1 MVTFGTLIKAG
12 RYPLARRISRTWRA
26 GGSIGTTGCARGAA
40 ELRELAEE
48 AGATLDLRVSGRPGA
63 TSLEWVE
70 FADSSFAT
78 GDGGMAGEIEVA
90 RAAAEELE
98 VMPLL
103 LAGGVSEEAVAP
115 KMMSFVAEC
124 SRTELV
130 RK

>member
-26 GGSIGTTGCARGAA
+26 GGSICTTGCARGAA

-48 AGATLDLRVSGRPGA
+48 AGATLDLSVSGRPGA

-78 GDGGMAGEIEVA
+78 GDGGTAGEIEVA
-90 RAAAEELE
+90 RAAAEELV

-115 KMMSFVAEC
+115 KMRSFVAEG
-124 SRTELV
+124 SRSELV

>member
-1 MVTFGTLIKAG
+1 
-12 RYPLARRISRTWRA
+12 
-26 GGSIGTTGCARGAA
+26 
-40 ELRELAEE
+40 
-48 AGATLDLRVSGRPGA
+48 
-63 TSLEWVE
+63 LEWVE

-78 GDGGMAGEIEVA
+78 GDDGMAVEIEVA

-115 KMMSFVAEC
+115 KMMSFVAEG